1 MTMTMTRRSTALA
14 PPRLSVAE
22 LAAEVLLAD
31 PSLLP
36 AFAATAVAVDAHAT
50 ALKMTLGR
58 FHTLEARLG
67 RVMQQLAEQSTHFQP
82 TEQEFAE
89 LLDYLGDSDVRE
101 RIEEL
106 QAAWPP

>member
-1 MTMTMTRRSTALA
+1 MTMTRRSAAPA

-22 LAAEVLLAD
+22 LAAEVLMAD

-58 FHTLEARLG
+58 FHTLERRLG
-67 RVMQQLAEQSTHFQP
+67 RVMKQLAAQSTHFQP
-82 TEQEFAE
+82 TEKQFAE

-101 RIEEL
+101 RMEEL
-106 QAAWPP
+106 QALLPP